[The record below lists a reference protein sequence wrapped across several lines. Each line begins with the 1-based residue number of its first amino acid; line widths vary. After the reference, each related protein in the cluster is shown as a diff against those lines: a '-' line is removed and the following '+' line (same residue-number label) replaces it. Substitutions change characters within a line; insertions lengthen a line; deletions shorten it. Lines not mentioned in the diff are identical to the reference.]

1 MQTSALTSSV
11 PPGVCLRVS
20 DWLTQL
26 ELHCVAA
33 TVQLFFFLFFFFFF
47 WADLVE
53 MDEEAALSQSAA
65 FNFGKKQNEAWIW
78 LKSPSC
84 GRNRRAAVPSRSH
97 SLHGSTLCASGL
109 IYGNRKPC
117 APRWEERNRKRRR
130 TAVWFLCPKQRE
142 EGWGAE
148 GGGRGGTSKKS
159 LRVALLSHFS
169 FSSPPSLPL
178 HSVFSPPVPC
188 CDSGSPWVR

>member
-1 MQTSALTSSV
+1 MQTFTLTSSV
-11 PPGVCLRVS
+11 PPGVYLRVS

-26 ELHCVAA
+26 KLHCVAA
-33 TVQLFFFLFFFFFF
+33 TVQLFFFFLFF
-47 WADLVE
+47 WADRVE

-97 SLHGSTLCASGL
+97 SLHGSTLCASRL
-109 IYGNRKPC
+109 IYGNRKPW
-117 APRWEERNRKRRR
+117 APRWEERNRKRQR
-130 TAVWFLCPKQRE
+130 TAVWFLYPKQRE
-142 EGWGAE
+142 EGWG
-148 GGGRGGTSKKS
+148 GGEGGTSKKS

-188 CDSGSPWVR
+188 CDPGSPWVR